1 MGSSSAKRIQ
11 TSILNAAEKKV
22 LIKIANR
29 LPAWVT
35 SDSLTWTGVIGA
47 IICAVGYALSAI
59 NMQYLWISSFGLF
72 VNWFGD
78 SLDGTLARVRN
89 TQRPT
94 YGFYI
99 DHALDAFTIT
109 IMCAG
114 AGLSPLFTPT
124 IGLLVLAAY
133 LVLSIHTYLLTILK
147 NEFVLTYGG
156 LGPTEF
162 RLVMVIMN
170 TVAIYVPWQSC
181 ILHIFGTD
189 FNIFQLLGI
198 AIVILLW
205 TMNVVNFW
213 RDLGYFAKKDP
224 VKPFNPGKND
234 MKPEK

>member
-22 LIKIANR
+22 LLKIANH
-29 LPAWVT
+29 LPGWVT
-35 SDSLTWTGVIGA
+35 SDFLTWTGVVGA
-47 IICAVGYALSAI
+47 IICAVGYALAAI
-59 NMQYLWISSFGLF
+59 NLEYLWISSFGLF

-89 TQRPT
+89 LQRPT

-99 DHALDAFTIT
+99 DHALDAFTIS
-109 IMCAG
+109 IMCIG
-114 AGLSPLFTPT
+114 AGLSPLFNTT

-170 TVAIYVPWQSC
+170 TVAIYVPWQHC
-181 ILHIFGTD
+181 ILEVCGLSY
-189 FNIFQLLGI
+189 NVFQLLGI

-205 TMNVVNFW
+205 VMNIVNFW
-213 RDLGYFAKKDP
+213 KDLSYFGKLDP
-224 VKPFNPGKND
+224 VKPYKQ
-234 MKPEK
+234 EKKQ

>member
-1 MGSSSAKRIQ
+1 MGSSAKRIQ

-22 LIKIANR
+22 LLKIANK
-29 LPAWVT
+29 LPRWVT
-35 SDSLTWTGVIGA
+35 SDSLTWTGVMGA
-47 IICAVGYALSAI
+47 IICAVGWALSVI
-59 NMQYLWISSFGLF
+59 NLQWLWLSSFGIF

-78 SLDGTLARVRN
+78 SLDGTIARVRN

-109 IMCAG
+109 IMCIG
-114 AGLSPLFTPT
+114 AGLSPLFDMT

-147 NEFVLTYGG
+147 DEFVLTYGG

-162 RLVMVIMN
+162 RVVMIIMN
-170 TVAIYVPWQSC
+170 TVAIYAPWQKA
-181 ILHIFGTD
+181 ILNVCGLEY
-189 FNIFQLLGI
+189 NIFQLLGI

-205 TMNVVNFW
+205 VMNIVNFW
-213 RDLGYFAKKDP
+213 KDLGYFAKKDP
-224 VKPFNPGKND
+224 VKPYNPDQK
-234 MKPEK
+234 K